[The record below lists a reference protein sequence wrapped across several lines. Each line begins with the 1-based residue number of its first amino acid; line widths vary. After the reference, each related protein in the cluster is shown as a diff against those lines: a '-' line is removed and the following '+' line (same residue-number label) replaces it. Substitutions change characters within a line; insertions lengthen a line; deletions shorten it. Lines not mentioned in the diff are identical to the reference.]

1 MNLIISPVYTNSR
14 FLELS
19 EFELKSELE
28 KELWRRLNDLY
39 AGYIGENTDYKGMS
53 YEDLINEIES
63 KTEEITFLENN
74 VSELEK
80 EQESLEDAL
89 NEATNNIEDLEDE
102 LERSSEKHI
111 DHLMSYNTIIV
122 EYLKQICK
130 KNSTIGEIDVNAIC
144 THLKCYDYSSAYETL
159 YDICTE
165 ELKNQYPL
173 LETILEELRNHE

>member
-19 EFELKSELE
+19 EYELETELE
-28 KELWRRLNDLY
+28 KELWRRLDDLY
-39 AGYIGENTDYKGMS
+39 AGYVGENTDYKGMT

-80 EQESLEDAL
+80 EQKSLEDAL

-122 EYLKQICK
+122 EYLMQVCK
-130 KNSTIGEIDVNAIC
+130 ENSTIGEIDVNAIS

-159 YDICTE
+159 YVICTE

-173 LETILEELRNHE
+173 LETILDELRNHE

>member
-1 MNLIISPVYTNSR
+1 MNLIISSVYTDSR

-19 EFELKSELE
+19 EYELETELE
-28 KELWRRLNDLY
+28 KELWRRLHLY
-39 AGYIGENTDYKGMS
+39 AGYVGENTDYKGMS

-122 EYLKQICK
+122 EYLMQVCK
-130 KNSTIGEIDVNAIC
+130 ENSTIGEIDVNAIC